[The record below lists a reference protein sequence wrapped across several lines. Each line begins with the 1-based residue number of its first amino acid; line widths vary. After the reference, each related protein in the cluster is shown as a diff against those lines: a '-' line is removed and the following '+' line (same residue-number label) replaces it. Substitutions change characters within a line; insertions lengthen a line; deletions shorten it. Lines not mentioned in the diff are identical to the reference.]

1 MQRIIQKRKG
11 NWKKLL
17 FYICLIA
24 LPVLQFSLFYVYV
37 NINSFILAFQ
47 SYDVFTNESTF
58 AGLSNFRRVFSD
70 LFVNGAFTI
79 MFKNSLTVWAWTMLV
94 GLPGAILFSN
104 YIYKKGPFSNLFKT
118 ILYMPHVISSV
129 ILVIIFKYFS
139 DVGIPALW
147 EKATG
152 EFIDGLYSN
161 PDTAFPTVLFYTI
174 FMGFGT
180 QVLMYVSTMGGIDVS
195 VQEAAR
201 LDGVNYL
208 TELWYITIP
217 LIFPTISTFILTGIA
232 GIFNNQA
239 NLFSFGGANVPGK
252 IQTLGYYMYSE
263 LQQNS
268 TNATAWPYLSAIS
281 LIFTFIVAPVTFLVR
296 YLLNKFGPKVE

>member
-1 MQRIIQKRKG
+1 MQGIIRKRKG

-17 FYICLIA
+17 FYICLII

-47 SYDVFTNESTF
+47 NYDVFTNESTF
-58 AGLSNFRRVFSD
+58 VGFANFKRVFSD
-70 LFVNGAFTI
+70 LFVNGSFTI
-79 MFKNSLTVWAWTMLV
+79 MFKNSLTLWAWTMLV

-104 YIYKKGPFSNLFKT
+104 YIYKKGPCSNLFKT

-139 DVGIPALW
+139 DVGVPALW
-147 EKATG
+147 EMATG

-180 QVLMYVSTMGGIDVS
+180 QVLMYVSTMSGIDVS

-201 LDGVNYL
+201 LDGANYL
-208 TELWYITIP
+208 KELWYITIP

-232 GIFNNQA
+232 GIFNNQG
-239 NLFSFGGANVPGK
+239 NLFSFGGNNVPGK